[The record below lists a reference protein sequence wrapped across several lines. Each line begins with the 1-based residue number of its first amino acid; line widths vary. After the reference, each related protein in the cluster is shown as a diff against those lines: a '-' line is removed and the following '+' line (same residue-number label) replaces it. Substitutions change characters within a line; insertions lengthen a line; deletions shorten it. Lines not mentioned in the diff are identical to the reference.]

1 LLSLLAVL
9 PRIER
14 TFQQLSSHACQSAIS
29 FCELLGSCCFV
40 TILLAPASKDEI
52 PIGVSAA
59 VDKRRFCGN
68 GPRQQA
74 AGTRRVPKF
83 QIHLSRFT
91 PVPSG
96 DESGV

>member
-1 LLSLLAVL
+1 MRANSRFHFVN
-9 PRIER
+9 
-14 TFQQLSSHACQSAIS
+14 SS
-29 FCELLGSCCFV
+29 GSCCFV

-91 PVPSG
+91 PIPSG